1 MEDIVAQVK
10 SLAQGVDVATHNS
23 ILQSLRELYLSLET
37 RQDTMQRISYAHL
50 EPILVKVGLELN
62 LFNILVESET
72 PLTTAQLCDRTA
84 AAPDLQGRIL
94 RYLASVGA
102 IKETGV
108 DTWTAN
114 NTTKHLSDLGVQSA
128 VYHNIQ
134 SLAPA
139 LLELPEFLA
148 QTKYQDITSPVHTPL
163 QKAFN
168 TELPGFLWAQTQPE
182 VFRHFNQFMMA
193 QHADMPHWLDLYP
206 IEQRCEGVAPEQALF
221 VDVGGGIGHQCV
233 ALREKL
239 PASQN
244 KVILQDLDVVVAQA
258 IKHEG
263 VEVMPHDFMQPQP
276 VTGSRF
282 YYMRNIMHDYP
293 EEKAVVILRNLISA
307 LGPDSVILIDDMVLP
322 GSGVHFHAT
331 QIDITMMSVLASHE
345 RTISQWYA
353 LMEKAGLKIKQI
365 YTYNTRYDSVLEC
378 VPAE

>member
-1 MEDIVAQVK
+1 MEGIVAQVK
-10 SLAQGVDVATHNS
+10 SLAQGVDPATHNS
-23 ILQSLRELYLSLET
+23 ILQSL
-37 RQDTMQRISYAHL
+37 Q
-50 EPILVKVGLELN
+50 PILVKIGLDLN
-62 LFNILVESET
+62 LFNILVESQT
-72 PLTTAQLCDRTA
+72 PLTIAQLCDQTGA
-84 AAPDLQGRIL
+84 ASDLLGRIL

-102 IKETGV
+102 IKETGE
-108 DTWTAN
+108 DTFTAN
-114 NTTKHLSDLGVQSA
+114 NITKHLT
-128 VYHNIQ
+128 
-134 SLAPA
+134 PA

-168 TELPGFLWAQTQPE
+168 TELPGFLWAQTKPD
-182 VFRHFNQFMMA
+182 VFLHFNQFMMA
-193 QHADMPHWLDLYP
+193 QHADMPHWLDLFP
-206 IEQRCEGVAPEQALF
+206 IEQKCQGIAPEQALF
-221 VDVGGGIGHQCV
+221 VDVGGGIGHQCI
-233 ALREKL
+233 ALRERL
-239 PASQN
+239 PASKN

-263 VEVMPHDFMQPQP
+263 VEVMAHDFLQPQP
-276 VTGSRF
+276 IKGSRF

-293 EEKAVVILRNLISA
+293 EEKAVIILKNLISA
-307 LGPDSVILIDDMVLP
+307 FGPDSVILIDDMVLP

-345 RTISQWYA
+345 RTITQWYA